1 MNSKILMI
9 QGTSSGAGKSLMV
22 TALCR
27 ILSDKGYKVAPFK
40 SQNMS
45 SFIFHVNNTNKI
57 IAQAQAVQAL
67 GARTVPDV
75 RMNPILLKP
84 IGNYESEVYVYG
96 EFLSKMNAQ
105 EYYTNFVLKKG
116 FKLVLEAFKSLRKE
130 NDIVILEGAGSPAE
144 INIQKYDIANMLLA
158 KKVNAPVLLVA
169 DIERGGCF
177 ASILGTILLLKPKYR
192 NLIKGLIIN
201 KFLGD
206 KHILLPAVKRIESDT
221 KKPVPG
227 IIPKIDHIIPSEDS
241 LDGGGG
247 HTKNNNKNN
256 QNKNQNNIGYI
267 EGSEIIDK
275 EINKVSKT
283 IGSAL
288 NVGYILSKLLK

>member
-45 SFIFHVNNTNKI
+45 SFIFHINNTNKI

-84 IGNYESEVYVYG
+84 MGNYESEVYVYG
-96 EFLSKMNAQ
+96 EFLSKMNAH

-116 FKLVLEAFKSLRKE
+116 FKLVLDAFKSLRKE
-130 NDIVILEGAGSPAE
+130 NDIIILEGAGSPAE

-158 KKVNAPVLLVA
+158 KKVDTPVLLVA

-192 NLIKGLIIN
+192 NLIKGFIIN

-206 KHILLPAVKRIESDT
+206 KRILLPAVKRIESDT
-221 KKPVPG
+221 KKPVLG
-227 IIPKIDHIIPSEDS
+227 VIPKIDHIIPSEDS
-241 LDGGGG
+241 LDGVGG
-247 HTKNNNKNN
+247 HTKNNNNN
-256 QNKNQNNIGYI
+256 DQNKNNIGYI
-267 EGSEIIDK
+267 EGSDIIDK
-275 EINKVSKT
+275 EINKVSKI
-283 IGSAL
+283 IGSAI
-288 NVGYILSKLLK
+288 NVEYILRKLLK

>member
-116 FKLVLEAFKSLRKE
+116 FKLVLDAFKSLRKE
-130 NDIVILEGAGSPAE
+130 NDIIILEGAGSPAE

-158 KKVNAPVLLVA
+158 KKVNTPVLLVA

-192 NLIKGLIIN
+192 DLIKGLVIN

-221 KKPVPG
+221 KKPVLG

-241 LDGGGG
+241 LDGGGD
-247 HTKNNNKNN
+247 HTKNNNKN
-256 QNKNQNNIGYI
+256 NQNNIGYI

-283 IGSAL
+283 IGSAI